1 MKKTAFVLAI
11 FLLLSIPTTAYATVP
26 DEISPF
32 VLRIYP
38 QISFDGDRAICT
50 VTVIGDKT
58 TDSISITMKL
68 WHDNSCI
75 ATWSTSGTGYMQFS
89 RSKDVTEGLQYKLTA
104 DVMINGVVKPTVSVY
119 GTC

>member
-1 MKKTAFVLAI
+1 MRKIAFILALI
-11 FLLLSIPTTAYATVP
+11 MILSISTTAYAATP

-38 QISFDGDRAICT
+38 QISFDGETATCT
-50 VTVIGDKT
+50 VNVYGDNAS
-58 TDSISITMKL
+58 DSISITMKL
-68 WHDNSCI
+68 WQGNSCI

-89 RSKDVTEGLQYKLTA
+89 RSKDVTKGLQYKLTA